1 MVVFNLLSSN
11 DILFVCRRS
20 YVDAE
25 GPPSR
30 KSEYYCQLLLA
41 KNVKKLIE
49 YYTMIRIMCRKKNEK
64 LQKKGDTLWKAVK
77 KLICKNVFF
86 YFSQYISTWRCD
98 HGGLIVKEI
107 EPPFLAEIPI

>member
-11 DILFVCRRS
+11 DILFVCRRR

-30 KSEYYCQLLLA
+30 KSEYYCQLLLV

-49 YYTMIRIMCRKKNEK
+49 YYTMIQILCRKKNEK
-64 LQKKGDTLWKAVK
+64 LQKIGILCE
-77 KLICKNVFF
+77 KLLRN
-86 YFSQYISTWRCD
+86 
-98 HGGLIVKEI
+98 
-107 EPPFLAEIPI
+107 